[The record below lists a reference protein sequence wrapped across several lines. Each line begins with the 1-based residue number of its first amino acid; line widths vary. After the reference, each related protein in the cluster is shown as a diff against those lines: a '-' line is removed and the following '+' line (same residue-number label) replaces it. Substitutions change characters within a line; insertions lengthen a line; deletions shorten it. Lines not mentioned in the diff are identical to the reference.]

1 MQASQDGVIKQNGVT
16 FAPAITPATSPRCR
30 CREMGPQVW
39 GRRSVAPG
47 VEALAVPLLAAMPT
61 PGPPRGS
68 QASTRTL
75 PALEQRRL
83 QDPRSWLHQKPQWT
97 PGKLLPSPGGGG
109 ADATSIRPHPHSGS
123 QGWRVWATWTGLP
136 RPLGLGREG
145 EGRGLIWPLCLLLTP
160 EEQTL
165 PIWVLLPREP
175 GGASVEGV
183 PASQGQSLK
192 RHAAAGTCQGERD
205 LKLELSPLPT
215 GEPWP
220 GRWFWQDPE
229 QMRSPPSSSSP
240 GLLLECAIS
249 RARQASR
256 GQRSNVVCSTRSRVA
271 LELRDSATV
280 TSTVHPSGSPAAALR
295 GPWHTRGLPPA
306 AAALPGFDSQDGHFL
321 SAVTLVPEKG
331 HKVPVILYP
340 SLRGLITLQDCHLP
354 M

>member
-1 MQASQDGVIKQNGVT
+1 MD
-16 FAPAITPATSPRCR
+16 R
-30 CREMGPQVW
+30 
-39 GRRSVAPG
+39 
-47 VEALAVPLLAAMPT
+47 
-61 PGPPRGS
+61 PP
-68 QASTRTL
+68 
-75 PALEQRRL
+75 
-83 QDPRSWLHQKPQWT
+83 
-97 PGKLLPSPGGGG
+97 PSP
-109 ADATSIRPHPHSGS
+109 
-123 QGWRVWATWTGLP
+123 
-136 RPLGLGREG
+136 G

-205 LKLELSPLPT
+205 LKLGLSPLPT
-215 GEPWP
+215 GEPWT

-229 QMRSPPSSSSP
+229 QMKSPPSSSSP

-331 HKVPVILYP
+331 HKVPVITVPISERANHPPRLSPPHVTPQPKDPVLKSTTAISACWRIDLDKSASRPKKLNGNARHRKRGTSRTRAAP
-340 SLRGLITLQDCHLP
+340 SLASELTRVIETERCGLKDRRPP
-354 M
+354 MEQSTAQK